1 MYLVSDI
8 SGMNV
13 IMQNDLLL
21 CQVFE
26 DRYHSFSDPDIPRY
40 ILKNVFSTKEILFP
54 LHLSNFC

>member
-1 MYLVSDI
+1 MYLVSDVN
-8 SGMNV
+8 GMNL

-40 ILKNVFSTKEILFP
+40 TVKNVFSTKEILFP